1 VLLTLLGT
9 PAWANGGR
17 PWNVPPVHAS
27 TFANF
32 AAAAAAR
39 YPWVRHWLIWNE
51 PNLARFL
58 DPPSPSLY
66 TRRLLNPAY
75 AALHAAI
82 PGVKVGGGVSA
93 PRANGGLSPVAWI
106 RGLGAAGARLD
117 AYAHHPYPGNR
128 VETPTS
134 GGCDNRRCET
144 ITMANIELLLSEV
157 KRVLGPKRIWLT
169 EYGYQTTPH
178 ERLVGVSQAR
188 QSLYLAE
195 AARRVRNLPAVDM
208 LIQFLVQDDIV
219 PEGWQS
225 GFYTATG
232 KAKLS
237 ARGFPL
243 PLLQVARRGASTTL
257 WGQVRPG
264 TGRREYRIQLLQR
277 GSWVWIGGTRRT
289 DARGFFTLTVRAPPG
304 ARVRLWSMRGRF
316 GSPALFLT

>member
-1 VLLTLLGT
+1 M
-9 PAWANGGR
+9 
-17 PWNVPPVHAS
+17 
-27 TFANF
+27 
-32 AAAAAAR
+32 
-39 YPWVRHWLIWNE
+39 RHWLIWNE
-51 PNLARFL
+51 PNLSRFL

-93 PRANGGLSPVAWI
+93 PRANGGVSPVDWI

-128 VETPTS
+128 VETPFS

-178 ERLVGVSQAR
+178 EQLVGVSQAR

-195 AARRVRNLPAVDM
+195 AARRVRNLPDVDM

-243 PLLQVARRGASTTL
+243 PLLAGGAARRLDDAVGSGAAGRGPSRVPRPGAPGRELGLGRRHAEDRRPGILHADRAGASRRAGPSL
-257 WGQVRPG
+257 VDARPVRRPG
-264 TGRREYRIQLLQR
+264 ALSHLGRLLDR
-277 GSWVWIGGTRRT
+277 HPDG
-289 DARGFFTLTVRAPPG
+289 ALTEA
-304 ARVRLWSMRGRF
+304 
-316 GSPALFLT
+316 